1 MASIGSMGIWKLSKK
16 IGVIAEDNSDI
27 EVVSEIL
34 AKYINVNDFTVKKF
48 IGHGCGKLRNKC
60 ASWAKLLTKQGCSH
74 ILLFHDLD
82 RHCETV
88 LRKDLEDKIRLQG
101 ICDSIVVIPIE
112 EMEAWLL
119 SDPEAI
125 KSAFSLKSKPK
136 NISDCEAIS
145 SPKEYLR
152 NLVWSL
158 GRKKYL
164 NTVHNKKIAN
174 LTSLNNLKRCRSFKV
189 LDEYLQNV

>member
-1 MASIGSMGIWKLSKK
+1 MEIWKLSKK
-16 IGVIAEDNSDI
+16 IGIIAEDISDI

-34 AKYINVNDFTVKKF
+34 AKYLNENDFTVKKF
-48 IGHGCGKLRNKC
+48 VGHGCGKLRNKC

-88 LRKDLEDKIRLQG
+88 LRNELEYKIRLQSV
-101 ICDSIVVIPIE
+101 CDSIVVIPNE

-119 SDPEAI
+119 SDPQAI
-125 KSAFSLKSKPK
+125 KSVFSLKSKPK
-136 NISDCEAIS
+136 YIPDCEAII
-145 SPKEYLR
+145 SPKEYLQKV
-152 NLVWSL
+152 VWAL

-164 NTVHNKKIAN
+164 NTVHNKRIAN

-189 LDEYLQNV
+189 LDEYLQNL